1 MKWREGPKSGSGV
14 GSDWPSGRE
23 DFTEKV
29 QAMSILGGKVS
40 LVVRTASAKALRQK
54 HA

>member
-1 MKWREGPKSGSGV
+1 MVIVIQGKMKWREGPKSGSGV

-29 QAMSILGGKVS
+29 QAVSILG
-40 LVVRTASAKALRQK
+40 AKYPWW
-54 HA
+54 